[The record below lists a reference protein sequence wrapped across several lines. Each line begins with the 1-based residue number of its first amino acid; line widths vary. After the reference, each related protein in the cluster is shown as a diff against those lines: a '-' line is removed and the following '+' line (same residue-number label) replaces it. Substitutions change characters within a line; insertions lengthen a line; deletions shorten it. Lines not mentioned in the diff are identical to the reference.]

1 MIRLPG
7 ILRALILLLLAAA
20 LLLPSFWRASPAAGR
35 AVRIRSDGDLG
46 RADSLLAGSPPAALT
61 YESKQPPTGA
71 ELETLSAAAERAP
84 LFVAAPAGV
93 RLVEAAAT
101 ARPLAGRAAAVS
113 FRLRGPP
120 GDSARVYLSDA
131 GANVDSITI
140 AADARGEAAGAFRVR
155 PAAPGWREWRVTA
168 SWARRDSAVAA
179 AGAWVDSA
187 GPPRVLVR
195 AGFPDWEAKFVTR
208 ALEESGA
215 AVASS
220 LPLGRGLAVAEGAGG
235 AVTPARLAQ
244 LDAVVVLDGA
254 PLAPAEVATLAEWA
268 SRGGGVLLA
277 GDRAGAGGFGLVR
290 GGGRAM
296 PVEGTAIRWAL
307 PPELAPLP
315 PDRVGGDAQ
324 PFGAPFAG
332 TMVGASSPAGGVLAL
347 RPLGRGR
354 AAALALTET
363 WRWRMEA
370 GRVAEHREFWRPLV
384 DWLASSRPEVL
395 SIDLADAAG
404 PVSVRREVRVYDSRA
419 PATSPVPPLIITRP
433 GGAVDTLRLARDGSS
448 PGVFRASFVPASQG
462 LYTIAFAGERPRAA
476 FRASRTAASSADAWA
491 RLSLLASRSGGRVL
505 SADSLGAAINRLTAG
520 GPSGRRGPSAAL
532 IFGVL
537 LALGAAEWAIRRL
550 NGRP

>member
-1 MIRLPG
+1 MTRLPG
-7 ILRALILLLLAAA
+7 ILRALLLLLLAAA
-20 LLLPSFWRASPAAGR
+20 LLLPSFWRAGAAAGR
-35 AVRIRSDGDLG
+35 AVRIRSAMDLV

-61 YESKQPPTGA
+61 YESKQPPTAA

-101 ARPLAGRAAAVS
+101 AHPLAGRAGAVS
-113 FRLRGPP
+113 FRLRGPA
-120 GDSARVYLSDA
+120 GDSARVFLSDA
-131 GANVDSITI
+131 GANVDSITV
-140 AADARGEAAGAFRVR
+140 AADVRGEAAGAFRVR

-168 SWARRDSAVAA
+168 TWARGDSAVAA

-215 AVASS
+215 TVASS
-220 LPLGRGLAVAEGAGG
+220 LSLGRGLAVAEGAGG
-235 AVTPARLAQ
+235 AITPARLAQ
-244 LDAVVVLDGA
+244 LDAVVMLDGA
-254 PLAPAEVATLAEWA
+254 PLAPAEAAALAEWA

-277 GDRAGAGGFGLVR
+277 GDRAGAPGFGLVR
-290 GGGRAM
+290 GGERVA

-307 PPELAPLP
+307 PPELAALP
-315 PDRVGGDAQ
+315 ADRVGGEGQ
-324 PFGAPFAG
+324 PFGAAFMG
-332 TMVGASSPAGGVLAL
+332 TMVGATSPAGGVLAL

-370 GRVAEHREFWRPLV
+370 GRIAEHREFWRSLV
-384 DWLASSRPEVL
+384 DWLASSRSEAL
-395 SIDLADAAG
+395 SIDVADATG
-404 PVSVRREVRVYDSRA
+404 PIGVRREVRVYDSRGQPNGA
-419 PATSPVPPLIITRP
+419 VPPLIITRP

-448 PGVFRASFVPASQG
+448 PGVFRASFVPAAQG
-462 LYTIAFAGERPRAA
+462 LYTLAFAGERPRAG
-476 FRASRTAASSADAWA
+476 FRASATAVSSADAWA

-505 SADSLGAAINRLTAG
+505 SADSVGATLNRLTTG
-520 GPSGRRGPSAAL
+520 GPSGRAPSAAL
-532 IFGVL
+532 ILGAL

-550 NGRP
+550 TGRE

>member
-1 MIRLPG
+1 MTRLPG

-35 AVRIRSDGDLG
+35 AVRIRSAADLG
-46 RADSLLAGSPPAALT
+46 RADSLLAGSPPAALA
-61 YESKQPPTGA
+61 YESKQPPTAA

-84 LFVAAPAGV
+84 LFVAAPEGV

-113 FRLRGPP
+113 FRVRGPA

-131 GANVDSITI
+131 GANVDSITV

-168 SWARRDSAVAA
+168 RWGRGGSAVGV

-195 AGFPDWEAKFVTR
+195 AGFPDWEAKFVIRT
-208 ALEESGA
+208 LEESGVT
-215 AVASS
+215 VAST
-220 LPLGRGLAVAEGAGG
+220 LALGRGLSVAEGAGG
-235 AVTPARLAQ
+235 AITPMRLAQ

-254 PLAPAEVATLAEWA
+254 PLAPAEAATLAAWT
-268 SRGGGVLLA
+268 SRGGGVLVA
-277 GDRAGAGGFGLVR
+277 GDRAGEAGFGLVR
-290 GGGRAM
+290 GGERAVS
-296 PVEGTAIRWAL
+296 VEGTAIRWAL

-315 PDRVGGDAQ
+315 SERVGGEAQ
-324 PFGAPFAG
+324 PFGAAFAG

-370 GRVAEHREFWRPLV
+370 GRIAEHREFWRSLV
-384 DWLASSRPEVL
+384 DWLASSRSEPL
-395 SIDLADAAG
+395 SIQIADVTG
-404 PVSVRREVRVYDSRA
+404 PVGVRREVRVYDSRGQA
-419 PATSPVPPLIITRP
+419 SAAVPPIIITRP
-433 GGAVDTLRLARDGSS
+433 GGAVDTLRLARDASS
-448 PGVFRASFVPASQG
+448 PGVFHASFAPAAEG

-476 FRASRTAASSADAWA
+476 FRASAAAAPAADAWA
-491 RLSLLASRSGGRVL
+491 RLSLLASRSGGRVV
-505 SADSLGAAINRLTAG
+505 SEDSLGRVVDGLTAG
-520 GPSGRRGPSAAL
+520 GPAGRMPSPAL
-532 IFGVL
+532 IFGIL

-550 NGRP
+550 TGRA